1 MRGIRPL
8 ALLSTLVASTA
19 GLTAA
24 VDPASAS
31 TTACTYP
38 AQVLNLSRWKVQLP
52 IDDPNQS
59 GTQVLQIVQPRLN
72 TYVLS
77 PWFKPTSSCDGVQ
90 FRNAVDGVK
99 TPNTTYARSELREM
113 KADGTT
119 EAIWSSNV
127 GTHTMV
133 IEQAINH
140 LPNTKQQVVVGQI
153 HDGNDRSTFRL
164 DGSSLYITR
173 DNDTHYKLVT
183 SNYVLGT
190 RFQAK
195 FVVSNGSIKAYYNG
209 TLMTTIPVIFTTGYF
224 KSGVYT
230 QANCTNS
237 SPCNS
242 TNYGQNTI
250 YNLSV
255 SHT

>member
-8 ALLSTLVASTA
+8 ALLSAVVASAALLSA
-19 GLTAA
+19 GA
-24 VDPASAS
+24 ASAVQA
-31 TTACTYP
+31 ACTYP
-38 AQVLNLSRWKVQLP
+38 AQVLDLTRWKVQVP
-52 IDDPNQS
+52 IDDPAQS
-59 GTQVLQIVQPRLN
+59 GTQVLQVTRPRLN

-90 FRNAVDGVK
+90 FRNAVNGVK

-113 KADGTT
+113 KTDGTT

-133 IEQAINH
+133 IDEAINH
-140 LPNTKQQVVVGQI
+140 LPNTKPQVVAGQI

-164 DGSSLYITR
+164 DGKALYITR
-173 DNDTHYKLVT
+173 DNDTHYKLVN

-195 FVVSNGSIKAYYNG
+195 FVVNNGSIKAYYNG
-209 TLMTTIPVIFTTGYF
+209 VLQTTIPVIFTTGYF
-224 KSGVYT
+224 KAGVYT
-230 QANCTNS
+230 QANCDNS
-237 SPCNS
+237 SPCDT
-242 TNYGQNTI
+242 TNYGQTTI
-250 YNLSV
+250 YGLSV
-255 SHT
+255 SHS

>member
-1 MRGIRPL
+1 MRGTRPL
-8 ALLSTLVASTA
+8 ALLTA
-19 GLTAA
+19 LLAGAA
-24 VDPASAS
+24 VLTTTSPAGAGP
-31 TTACTYP
+31 TACSYP
-38 AQVLNLSRWKVQLP
+38 AQVLDLSRWKEQLP

-59 GTQVLQIVQPRLN
+59 GTQILQILQPRLN

-77 PWFKPTSSCDGVQ
+77 PWFKPTSYCDGVQ
-90 FRNAVDGVK
+90 FRNAVNGVK

-113 KADGTT
+113 KADGVT
-119 EAIWSSNV
+119 EASWSSNV

-133 IEQAINH
+133 IEQAVNQ

-164 DGSSLYITR
+164 DGKSLYITK

-183 SNYVLGT
+183 SNYTLGT

-195 FVVSNGSIKAYYNG
+195 FVVSDGSIKAYYNG
-209 TLMTTIPVIFTTGYF
+209 TLMTTIPVSFSTGYF
-224 KSGVYT
+224 KAGVYT

-237 SPCNS
+237 SPCDS
-242 TNYGQNTI
+242 SNYGQNTI
-250 YNLSV
+250 YKLSV
-255 SHT
+255 SHS